1 MPDRSTA
8 GDFAEEVGGEALEF
22 ALDLVGAAVPGT
34 GVLGRRLL
42 SKVRE
47 ERTRRQS
54 RALKIAEQRSGC
66 PARTSPR
73 RSPRSLNSSHW

>member
-8 GDFAEEVGGEALEF
+8 GDFAEEVGGEALEVV
-22 ALDLVGAAVPGT
+22 LDLMGAAVPGT

-54 RALKIAEQRSGC
+54 RALTIAE
-66 PARTSPR
+66 
-73 RSPRSLNSSHW
+73 